1 MNCPESF
8 SSNTSAATSGR
19 SAPDTFCFGGLW
31 RWDSLRSPASWRA
44 APTAPRCY
52 SWCHSQCDSAIIIS
66 PVRSYIDYRTRPPV
80 RLGWA

>member
-44 APTAPRCY
+44 APTAPPVLLLVTP
-52 SWCHSQCDSAIIIS
+52 SATQPSSSVLSGLTSTIG
-66 PVRSYIDYRTRPPV
+66 
-80 RLGWA
+80 LGLQFA